1 MPIKAMKPAEIKS
14 GGNMDKGEQS
24 LKNSHLEHLDFQ
36 GLEEEAEEEEA
47 GEVGGQPG
55 Q

>member
-1 MPIKAMKPAEIKS
+1 MPMKAMKPAEIKS
-14 GGNMDKGEQS
+14 GGNTDKDGQS
-24 LKNSHLEHLDFQ
+24 LKNWHLEHLDFQ
-36 GLEEEAEEEEA
+36 GLEEEEEA